1 MLDGDYSSLNPELWV
16 TEINVAP
23 SSLSLTD
30 SLPTS
35 DNEVQLGH
43 QAVKASPDELP
54 STPQ

>member
-1 MLDGDYSSLNPELWV
+1 MLDGDYSSPDLWLA
-16 TEINVAP
+16 EINVPP

-35 DNEVQLGH
+35 VNEGQLGH

-54 STPQ
+54 STPP